1 MKLKKDFKLRQ
12 VCGENIVTAEGMQA
26 IDFSKLISLNETAA
40 FLWKEA
46 EKQGEFTAQS
56 LAEALQKEY
65 EVEKSE
71 AEKDCQ
77 AIINQWTK
85 EGLAE

>member
-26 IDFSKLISLNETAA
+26 IDFSKLVSLNETAA

-65 EVEKSE
+65 EVEKSV

-77 AIINQWTK
+77 AIIDKWTK

>member
-12 VCGENIVTAEGMQA
+12 VCGENIITAEGTKA
-26 IDFSKLISLNETAA
+26 IDFSKLVSLNETAT
-40 FLWKEA
+40 FLWQEA
-46 EKQGEFTAQS
+46 EKQGEFTAAS
-56 LAEALQKEY
+56 LAEALCKEY
-65 EVEKSE
+65 EVDKAQ

-77 AIINQWTK
+77 AIIDQWTK

>member
-12 VCGENIVTAEGMQA
+12 VCGENIITAEGAKA
-26 IDFSKLISLNETAA
+26 IDFSKLVSLNETAT
-40 FLWKEA
+40 FLWQEA
-46 EKQGEFTAQS
+46 EKQGEFTAAS
-56 LAEALQKEY
+56 LAEALCKEY
-65 EVEKSE
+65 EVDKEQ

-77 AIINQWTK
+77 TIINQWTK

>member
-12 VCGENIVTAEGMQA
+12 ICGENIITAEGMQA
-26 IDFSKLISLNETAA
+26 IDFSKLVSLNETAT

-46 EKQGEFTAQS
+46 EKQGEFTIES
-56 LAEALQKEY
+56 LAEALCKEY
-65 EVEKSE
+65 DVTE
-71 AEKDCQ
+71 AQALADCQ
-77 AIINQWTK
+77 AIVSQWTQ

>member
-46 EKQGEFTAQS
+46 GKPGEFTAQS